1 MITNKFDRETFN
13 ELPNIALRWAF
24 RNTGV
29 QRARIADEL
38 RIPLYSL
45 EWILWHEVS
54 SEFEDE
60 MIAIIQGFFKGET
73 PNHLTGDAFIEYAGR
88 NMVEACYAENLRRG
102 V

>member
-45 EWILWHEVS
+45 EWVMWREVS
-54 SEFEDE
+54 SAFEKE
-60 MIAIIQGFFKGET
+60 MVDIVKGFAKGET
-73 PNHLTGDAFIEYAGR
+73 PQHLTGDAFIQYAEK
-88 NMVEACYAENLRRG
+88 NMVDTCYAANLRRKR
-102 V
+102 